1 MELRQLRYF
10 VRIIETGSMGS
21 AAQDLDIGVSA
32 LSQQMSRLENEL
44 AIRLLQRTSRGV
56 TPTNAGL
63 AFYSQAQLALRHADD
78 AILAA
83 REARLSGHVSVGMAP
98 STASILGIP
107 FIHAMQENYA
117 DVRLHVVESLS
128 GNLERMIN
136 TRQIDLAVV
145 FQKDK
150 ILRWS
155 ARPILEEQLF
165 LIGSHALLAAL
176 PDNPITP
183 EQLAGIPLIM
193 PSQGHGLRGRL
204 DAVCQEHALNVEIV
218 AEIDG
223 LALLMRAVRDGLGA
237 TLQPGAAM
245 GYHYVAGWEA
255 PYPFFSLP
263 VMLGTLGGIGLL
275 IGPAGLL
282 WLNLRRSPL
291 HGDARQKPMD
301 RGFILLLFLTSL
313 TGLALLAG
321 RDTSGMGILLA
332 LHLGVVM
339 ALFLT
344 LPYGKFAHGF
354 FRCAA
359 LLKWAVEKRRG
370 KHAGDTGN

>member
-218 AEIDG
+218 AELDG

-237 TLQPGAAM
+237 TLQPGAAISHLDNDALRVI
-245 GYHYVAGWEA
+245 GVHNPVLSR
-255 PYPFFSLP
+255 PNFLVSLSDDE
-263 VMLGTLGGIGLL
+263 LT
-275 IGPAGLL
+275 PAGLAARVVL
-282 WLNLRRSPL
+282 TKVMRQLV
-291 HGDARQKPMD
+291 DAGEWP
-301 RGFILLLFLTSL
+301 G
-313 TGLALLAG
+313 A
-321 RDTSGMGILLA
+321 
-332 LHLGVVM
+332 
-339 ALFLT
+339 T
-344 LPYGKFAHGF
+344 LYAY
-354 FRCAA
+354 
-359 LLKWAVEKRRG
+359 
-370 KHAGDTGN
+370 

>member
-183 EQLAGIPLIM
+183 EQLADIPLIM

-204 DAVCQEHALNVEIV
+204 DAVCQEHALNVDIV
-218 AEIDG
+218 AQIDG

-237 TLQPGAAM
+237 TLQPGAAISHLDNDALRVI
-245 GYHYVAGWEA
+245 GVHNPILSRPNFLV
-255 PYPFFSLP
+255 SLSDDE
-263 VMLGTLGGIGLL
+263 LT
-275 IGPAGLL
+275 PAGLAARVVL
-282 WLNLRRSPL
+282 TKVMRQLV
-291 HGDARQKPMD
+291 DAGEWP
-301 RGFILLLFLTSL
+301 G
-313 TGLALLAG
+313 A
-321 RDTSGMGILLA
+321 
-332 LHLGVVM
+332 
-339 ALFLT
+339 T
-344 LPYGKFAHGF
+344 LYAY
-354 FRCAA
+354 
-359 LLKWAVEKRRG
+359 
-370 KHAGDTGN
+370 

>member
-204 DAVCQEHALNVEIV
+204 DAVCQEHALIVEIV

-237 TLQPGAAM
+237 TLQPGAAISHLDNDALRVI
-245 GYHYVAGWEA
+245 GVHNPVLSR
-255 PYPFFSLP
+255 PNFLVSLSDDE
-263 VMLGTLGGIGLL
+263 LT
-275 IGPAGLL
+275 PAGLAARVVL
-282 WLNLRRSPL
+282 TKVMRQLV
-291 HGDARQKPMD
+291 DAGEWP
-301 RGFILLLFLTSL
+301 G
-313 TGLALLAG
+313 A
-321 RDTSGMGILLA
+321 
-332 LHLGVVM
+332 
-339 ALFLT
+339 T
-344 LPYGKFAHGF
+344 LYAY
-354 FRCAA
+354 
-359 LLKWAVEKRRG
+359 
-370 KHAGDTGN
+370 

>member
-21 AAQDLDIGVSA
+21 AAQDLAIGVSA

-204 DAVCQEHALNVEIV
+204 DAVSQEHALNVEIV

-237 TLQPGAAM
+237 TLQPGAAISHLDNDALRVI
-245 GYHYVAGWEA
+245 GVRN
-255 PYPFFSLP
+255 PVLSRPNFLVSLSDDE
-263 VMLGTLGGIGLL
+263 LT
-275 IGPAGLL
+275 PAGLAARVVL
-282 WLNLRRSPL
+282 TKVMRQLV
-291 HGDARQKPMD
+291 DAGKWP
-301 RGFILLLFLTSL
+301 G
-313 TGLALLAG
+313 A
-321 RDTSGMGILLA
+321 
-332 LHLGVVM
+332 
-339 ALFLT
+339 T
-344 LPYGKFAHGF
+344 LY
-354 FRCAA
+354 
-359 LLKWAVEKRRG
+359 VY
-370 KHAGDTGN
+370 

>member
-237 TLQPGAAM
+237 TLQPGAAISHLDNDALRVI
-245 GYHYVAGWEA
+245 GVHNPILSRPNFLV
-255 PYPFFSLP
+255 SLSDDE
-263 VMLGTLGGIGLL
+263 LT
-275 IGPAGLL
+275 PAGLAARVVL
-282 WLNLRRSPL
+282 TKVMRQLV
-291 HGDARQKPMD
+291 DAGEWP
-301 RGFILLLFLTSL
+301 G
-313 TGLALLAG
+313 A
-321 RDTSGMGILLA
+321 
-332 LHLGVVM
+332 
-339 ALFLT
+339 T
-344 LPYGKFAHGF
+344 LYAF
-354 FRCAA
+354 
-359 LLKWAVEKRRG
+359 
-370 KHAGDTGN
+370 

>member
-10 VRIIETGSMGS
+10 ARIIETGSMGS

-117 DVRLHVVESLS
+117 DVRLHVLESLS

-237 TLQPGAAM
+237 TLQPGAAISHLDNDALRVI
-245 GYHYVAGWEA
+245 GVHNPVLSR
-255 PYPFFSLP
+255 PNFLVSLSDDE
-263 VMLGTLGGIGLL
+263 LT
-275 IGPAGLL
+275 PAGLAARVVL
-282 WLNLRRSPL
+282 TKVMRQLV
-291 HGDARQKPMD
+291 DAGKWP
-301 RGFILLLFLTSL
+301 G
-313 TGLALLAG
+313 A
-321 RDTSGMGILLA
+321 
-332 LHLGVVM
+332 
-339 ALFLT
+339 T
-344 LPYGKFAHGF
+344 LYAY
-354 FRCAA
+354 
-359 LLKWAVEKRRG
+359 
-370 KHAGDTGN
+370 

>member
-223 LALLMRAVRDGLGA
+223 LALLMRAVCDGLGA
-237 TLQPGAAM
+237 TLQPGAAISHLDNDALRVI
-245 GYHYVAGWEA
+245 GVHNPVLSR
-255 PYPFFSLP
+255 PNFLVSLSDDE
-263 VMLGTLGGIGLL
+263 LT
-275 IGPAGLL
+275 PAGLAARVVL
-282 WLNLRRSPL
+282 TKVMRQLV
-291 HGDARQKPMD
+291 DAGEWP
-301 RGFILLLFLTSL
+301 G
-313 TGLALLAG
+313 A
-321 RDTSGMGILLA
+321 
-332 LHLGVVM
+332 
-339 ALFLT
+339 T
-344 LPYGKFAHGF
+344 LYAY
-354 FRCAA
+354 
-359 LLKWAVEKRRG
+359 
-370 KHAGDTGN
+370 

>member
-44 AIRLLQRTSRGV
+44 AIRLLQRISRGV

-136 TRQIDLAVV
+136 TRQIDLAIV

-237 TLQPGAAM
+237 TLQPGAAISHLDNDALRVI
-245 GYHYVAGWEA
+245 GVHNPVLSR
-255 PYPFFSLP
+255 PNFLVSLSDDE
-263 VMLGTLGGIGLL
+263 LT
-275 IGPAGLL
+275 PAGLAARVVL
-282 WLNLRRSPL
+282 TKVMRQLV
-291 HGDARQKPMD
+291 DAGEWP
-301 RGFILLLFLTSL
+301 G
-313 TGLALLAG
+313 A
-321 RDTSGMGILLA
+321 
-332 LHLGVVM
+332 
-339 ALFLT
+339 T
-344 LPYGKFAHGF
+344 LYAY
-354 FRCAA
+354 
-359 LLKWAVEKRRG
+359 
-370 KHAGDTGN
+370 

>member
-56 TPTNAGL
+56 TLTNAGL

-237 TLQPGAAM
+237 TLQPGAAISHLDNDALRVI
-245 GYHYVAGWEA
+245 GVHNPVLSR
-255 PYPFFSLP
+255 PNFLVSLSDDE
-263 VMLGTLGGIGLL
+263 LT
-275 IGPAGLL
+275 PAGLAARVVL
-282 WLNLRRSPL
+282 TKVMRQLV
-291 HGDARQKPMD
+291 DAGEWP
-301 RGFILLLFLTSL
+301 G
-313 TGLALLAG
+313 A
-321 RDTSGMGILLA
+321 
-332 LHLGVVM
+332 
-339 ALFLT
+339 T
-344 LPYGKFAHGF
+344 LYAY
-354 FRCAA
+354 
-359 LLKWAVEKRRG
+359 
-370 KHAGDTGN
+370 

>member
-136 TRQIDLAVV
+136 TRRIDLAVV

-176 PDNPITP
+176 PDTPITP

-237 TLQPGAAM
+237 TLQPGAAISHLDNDALRVI
-245 GYHYVAGWEA
+245 GVHNPVLSR
-255 PYPFFSLP
+255 PNFLVSLSDDE
-263 VMLGTLGGIGLL
+263 LT
-275 IGPAGLL
+275 PAGLAARVVL
-282 WLNLRRSPL
+282 TKVMRQLV
-291 HGDARQKPMD
+291 DAGEWP
-301 RGFILLLFLTSL
+301 G
-313 TGLALLAG
+313 A
-321 RDTSGMGILLA
+321 
-332 LHLGVVM
+332 
-339 ALFLT
+339 T
-344 LPYGKFAHGF
+344 LYAY
-354 FRCAA
+354 
-359 LLKWAVEKRRG
+359 
-370 KHAGDTGN
+370 

>member
-237 TLQPGAAM
+237 TLQPGATISHLDNDALRVI
-245 GYHYVAGWEA
+245 GVHNPVLSR
-255 PYPFFSLP
+255 PNFLVSLSDDE
-263 VMLGTLGGIGLL
+263 LT
-275 IGPAGLL
+275 PAGLAARVVL
-282 WLNLRRSPL
+282 TKVMRQLV
-291 HGDARQKPMD
+291 DAGEWP
-301 RGFILLLFLTSL
+301 G
-313 TGLALLAG
+313 A
-321 RDTSGMGILLA
+321 
-332 LHLGVVM
+332 
-339 ALFLT
+339 T
-344 LPYGKFAHGF
+344 LYAY
-354 FRCAA
+354 
-359 LLKWAVEKRRG
+359 
-370 KHAGDTGN
+370 

>member
-176 PDNPITP
+176 PDNSITP

-237 TLQPGAAM
+237 TLQPGAAISHLDNDALRVI
-245 GYHYVAGWEA
+245 GVHNPVLSR
-255 PYPFFSLP
+255 PNFLVSLSDDE
-263 VMLGTLGGIGLL
+263 LT
-275 IGPAGLL
+275 PAGLAARVVL
-282 WLNLRRSPL
+282 TKVMRQLV
-291 HGDARQKPMD
+291 DAGKWP
-301 RGFILLLFLTSL
+301 G
-313 TGLALLAG
+313 A
-321 RDTSGMGILLA
+321 
-332 LHLGVVM
+332 
-339 ALFLT
+339 T
-344 LPYGKFAHGF
+344 LYAY
-354 FRCAA
+354 
-359 LLKWAVEKRRG
+359 
-370 KHAGDTGN
+370 

>member
-107 FIHAMQENYA
+107 FIHAMQETYA

-223 LALLMRAVRDGLGA
+223 LALLMRTVRDGLGA
-237 TLQPGAAM
+237 TLQPGAAISHLDNDALRVI
-245 GYHYVAGWEA
+245 GVHNPVLSR
-255 PYPFFSLP
+255 PNFLVSLSDDE
-263 VMLGTLGGIGLL
+263 LT
-275 IGPAGLL
+275 PAGLAARVVL
-282 WLNLRRSPL
+282 TKVMRQLV
-291 HGDARQKPMD
+291 DAGEWP
-301 RGFILLLFLTSL
+301 G
-313 TGLALLAG
+313 A
-321 RDTSGMGILLA
+321 
-332 LHLGVVM
+332 
-339 ALFLT
+339 T
-344 LPYGKFAHGF
+344 LYAY
-354 FRCAA
+354 
-359 LLKWAVEKRRG
+359 
-370 KHAGDTGN
+370 

>member
-10 VRIIETGSMGS
+10 VRIIENGSMGS

-237 TLQPGAAM
+237 TLQPGAAISHLDNDALRVI
-245 GYHYVAGWEA
+245 GVHNPVLSR
-255 PYPFFSLP
+255 PNFLVSLSDDE
-263 VMLGTLGGIGLL
+263 LT
-275 IGPAGLL
+275 PAGLAARVVL
-282 WLNLRRSPL
+282 TKVMRQLV
-291 HGDARQKPMD
+291 DAGEWP
-301 RGFILLLFLTSL
+301 G
-313 TGLALLAG
+313 A
-321 RDTSGMGILLA
+321 
-332 LHLGVVM
+332 
-339 ALFLT
+339 T
-344 LPYGKFAHGF
+344 LYAY
-354 FRCAA
+354 
-359 LLKWAVEKRRG
+359 
-370 KHAGDTGN
+370 

>member
-237 TLQPGAAM
+237 TLQPGAAISHLDNDALRVI
-245 GYHYVAGWEA
+245 GVHNPVLSR
-255 PYPFFSLP
+255 PNFLVSLSDDELTP
-263 VMLGTLGGIGLL
+263 A
-275 IGPAGLL
+275 GPAARVVLTKVMRQL
-282 WLNLRRSPL
+282 V
-291 HGDARQKPMD
+291 DAGEWP
-301 RGFILLLFLTSL
+301 G
-313 TGLALLAG
+313 A
-321 RDTSGMGILLA
+321 
-332 LHLGVVM
+332 
-339 ALFLT
+339 T
-344 LPYGKFAHGF
+344 LYAY
-354 FRCAA
+354 
-359 LLKWAVEKRRG
+359 
-370 KHAGDTGN
+370 

>member
-136 TRQIDLAVV
+136 TRQIDLAIV

-150 ILRWS
+150 ILPWS

-237 TLQPGAAM
+237 TLQPGAAISHLDNDALRVI
-245 GYHYVAGWEA
+245 GVHNPVLSR
-255 PYPFFSLP
+255 PNFLVSLSDDE
-263 VMLGTLGGIGLL
+263 LT
-275 IGPAGLL
+275 PAGLAARVVL
-282 WLNLRRSPL
+282 TKVMRQLV
-291 HGDARQKPMD
+291 DAGEWP
-301 RGFILLLFLTSL
+301 G
-313 TGLALLAG
+313 A
-321 RDTSGMGILLA
+321 
-332 LHLGVVM
+332 
-339 ALFLT
+339 T
-344 LPYGKFAHGF
+344 LYAY
-354 FRCAA
+354 
-359 LLKWAVEKRRG
+359 
-370 KHAGDTGN
+370 

>member
-32 LSQQMSRLENEL
+32 LSQQMSCLENEL

-237 TLQPGAAM
+237 TLQPGAAISHLDNDALRVI
-245 GYHYVAGWEA
+245 GVHNPVLSR
-255 PYPFFSLP
+255 PNFLVSLSDDE
-263 VMLGTLGGIGLL
+263 LT
-275 IGPAGLL
+275 PAGLAARVVL
-282 WLNLRRSPL
+282 TKVMRQLV
-291 HGDARQKPMD
+291 DAGEWP
-301 RGFILLLFLTSL
+301 G
-313 TGLALLAG
+313 A
-321 RDTSGMGILLA
+321 
-332 LHLGVVM
+332 
-339 ALFLT
+339 T
-344 LPYGKFAHGF
+344 LYAY
-354 FRCAA
+354 
-359 LLKWAVEKRRG
+359 
-370 KHAGDTGN
+370 

>member
-1 MELRQLRYF
+1 MELRQLRYL

-237 TLQPGAAM
+237 TLQPGAAISHLDNDALRVI
-245 GYHYVAGWEA
+245 GVHNPVLSR
-255 PYPFFSLP
+255 PNFLVSLSDDE
-263 VMLGTLGGIGLL
+263 LT
-275 IGPAGLL
+275 PAGLAARVVL
-282 WLNLRRSPL
+282 TKVMRQLV
-291 HGDARQKPMD
+291 DAGEWP
-301 RGFILLLFLTSL
+301 G
-313 TGLALLAG
+313 A
-321 RDTSGMGILLA
+321 
-332 LHLGVVM
+332 
-339 ALFLT
+339 T
-344 LPYGKFAHGF
+344 LYAY
-354 FRCAA
+354 
-359 LLKWAVEKRRG
+359 
-370 KHAGDTGN
+370 

>member
-56 TPTNAGL
+56 TPTSAGL

-237 TLQPGAAM
+237 TLQPGAAISHLDNDALRVI
-245 GYHYVAGWEA
+245 GVHNPVLSR
-255 PYPFFSLP
+255 PNFLVSLSDDE
-263 VMLGTLGGIGLL
+263 LT
-275 IGPAGLL
+275 PAGLAARVVL
-282 WLNLRRSPL
+282 TKVMRQLV
-291 HGDARQKPMD
+291 DAGEWP
-301 RGFILLLFLTSL
+301 G
-313 TGLALLAG
+313 A
-321 RDTSGMGILLA
+321 
-332 LHLGVVM
+332 
-339 ALFLT
+339 T
-344 LPYGKFAHGF
+344 LYAY
-354 FRCAA
+354 
-359 LLKWAVEKRRG
+359 
-370 KHAGDTGN
+370 

>member
-136 TRQIDLAVV
+136 TRQIDLAIV

-237 TLQPGAAM
+237 TLQPGAAISHLDNDALRVI
-245 GYHYVAGWEA
+245 GVHNPVLSR
-255 PYPFFSLP
+255 PNFLVSLSDDE
-263 VMLGTLGGIGLL
+263 LT
-275 IGPAGLL
+275 PAGLAARVVL
-282 WLNLRRSPL
+282 TKVMRQLV
-291 HGDARQKPMD
+291 DA
-301 RGFILLLFLTSL
+301 G
-313 TGLALLAG
+313 
-321 RDTSGMGILLA
+321 
-332 LHLGVVM
+332 
-339 ALFLT
+339 
-344 LPYGKFAHGF
+344 
-354 FRCAA
+354 
-359 LLKWAVEKRRG
+359 E
-370 KHAGDTGN
+370 

>member
-83 REARLSGHVSVGMAP
+83 REARLSGHVSIGMAP

-237 TLQPGAAM
+237 TLQPGAAI
-245 GYHYVAGWEA
+245 YHLDNDALRVIGVHN
-255 PYPFFSLP
+255 PVLSRPNFLVSLSDDE
-263 VMLGTLGGIGLL
+263 LT
-275 IGPAGLL
+275 PAGLAARVVL
-282 WLNLRRSPL
+282 TKVMRQLV
-291 HGDARQKPMD
+291 DAGEWP
-301 RGFILLLFLTSL
+301 G
-313 TGLALLAG
+313 A
-321 RDTSGMGILLA
+321 
-332 LHLGVVM
+332 
-339 ALFLT
+339 T
-344 LPYGKFAHGF
+344 LYAY
-354 FRCAA
+354 
-359 LLKWAVEKRRG
+359 
-370 KHAGDTGN
+370 

>member
-183 EQLAGIPLIM
+183 EQLADIPLIM

-237 TLQPGAAM
+237 TLQPGAAISHLDNDALRVI
-245 GYHYVAGWEA
+245 GVHNPVLSR
-255 PYPFFSLP
+255 PNFLVSLSDDE
-263 VMLGTLGGIGLL
+263 LT
-275 IGPAGLL
+275 PAGLAARVVL
-282 WLNLRRSPL
+282 TKVMRQLV
-291 HGDARQKPMD
+291 DAGEWP
-301 RGFILLLFLTSL
+301 G
-313 TGLALLAG
+313 
-321 RDTSGMGILLA
+321 
-332 LHLGVVM
+332 
-339 ALFLT
+339 
-344 LPYGKFAHGF
+344 
-354 FRCAA
+354 
-359 LLKWAVEKRRG
+359 
-370 KHAGDTGN
+370 

>member
-63 AFYSQAQLALRHADD
+63 AFYSQAQLVLRHADD

-237 TLQPGAAM
+237 TLQPGAAISHLDNDALRVI
-245 GYHYVAGWEA
+245 GVHNPVLSR
-255 PYPFFSLP
+255 PNFLVSLSDDE
-263 VMLGTLGGIGLL
+263 LT
-275 IGPAGLL
+275 PAGLAARVVL
-282 WLNLRRSPL
+282 TKVIRQLV
-291 HGDARQKPMD
+291 DAGEWP
-301 RGFILLLFLTSL
+301 G
-313 TGLALLAG
+313 A
-321 RDTSGMGILLA
+321 
-332 LHLGVVM
+332 
-339 ALFLT
+339 T
-344 LPYGKFAHGF
+344 LYAY
-354 FRCAA
+354 
-359 LLKWAVEKRRG
+359 
-370 KHAGDTGN
+370 

>member
-136 TRQIDLAVV
+136 TRQIDLAIV

-165 LIGSHALLAAL
+165 LIDSHALLAAL

-237 TLQPGAAM
+237 TLQPGAAISHLDNDALRVI
-245 GYHYVAGWEA
+245 GVHNPVLSR
-255 PYPFFSLP
+255 PNFLVSLSDDE
-263 VMLGTLGGIGLL
+263 LT
-275 IGPAGLL
+275 PAGLAARVVL
-282 WLNLRRSPL
+282 TKVMRQLV
-291 HGDARQKPMD
+291 DAGEWP
-301 RGFILLLFLTSL
+301 G
-313 TGLALLAG
+313 A
-321 RDTSGMGILLA
+321 
-332 LHLGVVM
+332 
-339 ALFLT
+339 T
-344 LPYGKFAHGF
+344 LYAY
-354 FRCAA
+354 
-359 LLKWAVEKRRG
+359 
-370 KHAGDTGN
+370 

>member
-10 VRIIETGSMGS
+10 VRIIEAGSMGS

-237 TLQPGAAM
+237 TLQPGAAISHLDNDALRVI
-245 GYHYVAGWEA
+245 GVHNPVLSR
-255 PYPFFSLP
+255 PNFLVSLSDDE
-263 VMLGTLGGIGLL
+263 LT
-275 IGPAGLL
+275 PAGLAARVVL
-282 WLNLRRSPL
+282 TKVMRQLV
-291 HGDARQKPMD
+291 DAGEWP
-301 RGFILLLFLTSL
+301 G
-313 TGLALLAG
+313 A
-321 RDTSGMGILLA
+321 
-332 LHLGVVM
+332 
-339 ALFLT
+339 T
-344 LPYGKFAHGF
+344 LYAY
-354 FRCAA
+354 
-359 LLKWAVEKRRG
+359 
-370 KHAGDTGN
+370 

>member
-237 TLQPGAAM
+237 TLQPSAAISHLDNDALRVI
-245 GYHYVAGWEA
+245 GVHNPVLSR
-255 PYPFFSLP
+255 PNFLVSLSDDE
-263 VMLGTLGGIGLL
+263 LT
-275 IGPAGLL
+275 PAGLAARVVL
-282 WLNLRRSPL
+282 TKVMRQLV
-291 HGDARQKPMD
+291 DAGEWP
-301 RGFILLLFLTSL
+301 G
-313 TGLALLAG
+313 A
-321 RDTSGMGILLA
+321 
-332 LHLGVVM
+332 
-339 ALFLT
+339 T
-344 LPYGKFAHGF
+344 LYAY
-354 FRCAA
+354 
-359 LLKWAVEKRRG
+359 
-370 KHAGDTGN
+370 

>member
-155 ARPILEEQLF
+155 ARPILEEQFF

-237 TLQPGAAM
+237 TLQPGAAISHLDNDALRVI
-245 GYHYVAGWEA
+245 GVHNPVLSR
-255 PYPFFSLP
+255 PNFLVSLSDDE
-263 VMLGTLGGIGLL
+263 LT
-275 IGPAGLL
+275 PAGLAARVVL
-282 WLNLRRSPL
+282 TKVMRQLV
-291 HGDARQKPMD
+291 DAGEWP
-301 RGFILLLFLTSL
+301 G
-313 TGLALLAG
+313 A
-321 RDTSGMGILLA
+321 
-332 LHLGVVM
+332 
-339 ALFLT
+339 T
-344 LPYGKFAHGF
+344 LYAY
-354 FRCAA
+354 
-359 LLKWAVEKRRG
+359 
-370 KHAGDTGN
+370 

>member
-136 TRQIDLAVV
+136 TRQIDLAIV

-237 TLQPGAAM
+237 TLQPGAAISHLDNDALRM
-245 GYHYVAGWEA
+245 IGVHNPVLSR
-255 PYPFFSLP
+255 PNFLVSLSDDE
-263 VMLGTLGGIGLL
+263 LT
-275 IGPAGLL
+275 PAGLAARVVL
-282 WLNLRRSPL
+282 TKVMRQLV
-291 HGDARQKPMD
+291 DAGEWP
-301 RGFILLLFLTSL
+301 G
-313 TGLALLAG
+313 A
-321 RDTSGMGILLA
+321 
-332 LHLGVVM
+332 
-339 ALFLT
+339 T
-344 LPYGKFAHGF
+344 LYAY
-354 FRCAA
+354 
-359 LLKWAVEKRRG
+359 
-370 KHAGDTGN
+370 

>member
-83 REARLSGHVSVGMAP
+83 REARLSGYVSVGMAP

-136 TRQIDLAVV
+136 TRQIDLAIV

-237 TLQPGAAM
+237 TLQPGAAISHLDNDALRVI
-245 GYHYVAGWEA
+245 GVHNPVLSR
-255 PYPFFSLP
+255 PNFLVSLSDDE
-263 VMLGTLGGIGLL
+263 LT
-275 IGPAGLL
+275 PAGLAARVVL
-282 WLNLRRSPL
+282 TKVMRQLV
-291 HGDARQKPMD
+291 DAGEWP
-301 RGFILLLFLTSL
+301 G
-313 TGLALLAG
+313 A
-321 RDTSGMGILLA
+321 
-332 LHLGVVM
+332 
-339 ALFLT
+339 T
-344 LPYGKFAHGF
+344 LYAY
-354 FRCAA
+354 
-359 LLKWAVEKRRG
+359 
-370 KHAGDTGN
+370 

>member
-176 PDNPITP
+176 PDTPITP

-237 TLQPGAAM
+237 TLQPGAAISHLDNDALRVI
-245 GYHYVAGWEA
+245 GVHNPVLSR
-255 PYPFFSLP
+255 PNFLVSLSDDE
-263 VMLGTLGGIGLL
+263 LT
-275 IGPAGLL
+275 PAGLAARVVL
-282 WLNLRRSPL
+282 TKVMRQLV
-291 HGDARQKPMD
+291 DAGEWP
-301 RGFILLLFLTSL
+301 G
-313 TGLALLAG
+313 A
-321 RDTSGMGILLA
+321 
-332 LHLGVVM
+332 
-339 ALFLT
+339 T
-344 LPYGKFAHGF
+344 LYAF
-354 FRCAA
+354 
-359 LLKWAVEKRRG
+359 
-370 KHAGDTGN
+370 

>member
-176 PDNPITP
+176 PDNSITP

-237 TLQPGAAM
+237 TLQPGAAISHLDNDALRVI
-245 GYHYVAGWEA
+245 GVHNPVLSR
-255 PYPFFSLP
+255 PNFLVSLSDDE
-263 VMLGTLGGIGLL
+263 LT
-275 IGPAGLL
+275 PAGLAARVVL
-282 WLNLRRSPL
+282 TKVMRQLV
-291 HGDARQKPMD
+291 DAGEWP
-301 RGFILLLFLTSL
+301 G
-313 TGLALLAG
+313 A
-321 RDTSGMGILLA
+321 
-332 LHLGVVM
+332 
-339 ALFLT
+339 T
-344 LPYGKFAHGF
+344 LYAY
-354 FRCAA
+354 
-359 LLKWAVEKRRG
+359 
-370 KHAGDTGN
+370 

>member
-107 FIHAMQENYA
+107 FIHAMQDNYA

-237 TLQPGAAM
+237 TLQPGAAISHLDNDALRVI
-245 GYHYVAGWEA
+245 GVHNPVLSR
-255 PYPFFSLP
+255 PNFLVSLSDDE
-263 VMLGTLGGIGLL
+263 LT
-275 IGPAGLL
+275 PAGLAARVVL
-282 WLNLRRSPL
+282 TKVMRQLV
-291 HGDARQKPMD
+291 DAGEWP
-301 RGFILLLFLTSL
+301 G
-313 TGLALLAG
+313 A
-321 RDTSGMGILLA
+321 
-332 LHLGVVM
+332 
-339 ALFLT
+339 T
-344 LPYGKFAHGF
+344 LYAY
-354 FRCAA
+354 
-359 LLKWAVEKRRG
+359 
-370 KHAGDTGN
+370 

>member
-223 LALLMRAVRDGLGA
+223 LALLMRAVRDGLGV
-237 TLQPGAAM
+237 TLQPGAAISHLDNDALRVI
-245 GYHYVAGWEA
+245 GVHNPVLSR
-255 PYPFFSLP
+255 PNFLVSLSDDE
-263 VMLGTLGGIGLL
+263 LT
-275 IGPAGLL
+275 PAGLAARVVL
-282 WLNLRRSPL
+282 TKVMRQLV
-291 HGDARQKPMD
+291 DAGEWP
-301 RGFILLLFLTSL
+301 G
-313 TGLALLAG
+313 A
-321 RDTSGMGILLA
+321 
-332 LHLGVVM
+332 
-339 ALFLT
+339 T
-344 LPYGKFAHGF
+344 LYAY
-354 FRCAA
+354 
-359 LLKWAVEKRRG
+359 
-370 KHAGDTGN
+370 